1 MNDGLIWSFALS
13 IIGITGLLIAGRK
26 NYWGWMLNLC
36 AQALW
41 FIFAIATAQY
51 GFILSAVAYGAVYW
65 INFSKWRKEHRN
77 EQRRT
82 QGL

>member
-1 MNDGLIWSFALS
+1 MNEGLVWSFVLS

-41 FIFAIATAQY
+41 LIFAVVTEQY
-51 GFILSAVAYGAVYW
+51 GFILSAVAYGTVYW
-65 INFSKWRKEHRN
+65 INFSKWRKEHRS
-77 EQRRT
+77 EQRSA
-82 QGL
+82 QGV